1 MLNLSGGEAEGL
13 AGTLFLES
21 LALNASAPYER
32 AYRVAQPEYGSFLG
46 TAATRG
52 AEASDGPI
60 RKQGF

>member
-13 AGTLFLES
+13 TGTLFLES
-21 LALNASAPYER
+21 HAVIASAPYER

-60 RKQGF
+60 RNQQF

>member
-13 AGTLFLES
+13 TGTLFLE
-21 LALNASAPYER
+21 LLTLNASVPYER

-52 AEASDGPI
+52 AQASDGPI
-60 RKQGF
+60 RKQGL